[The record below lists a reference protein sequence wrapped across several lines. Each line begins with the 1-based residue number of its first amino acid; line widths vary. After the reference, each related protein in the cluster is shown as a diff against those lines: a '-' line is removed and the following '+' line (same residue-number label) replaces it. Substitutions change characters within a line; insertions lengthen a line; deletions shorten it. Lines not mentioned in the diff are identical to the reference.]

1 LELKAI
7 NKLIIDRIK
16 DAQKELLKFNLP
28 EKIRLNNFT
37 YLSDTRLFINT
48 HLSYCKKYYNNKRIS
63 EPYIERLELLISILK
78 GRE

>member
-1 LELKAI
+1 MELKAI
-7 NKLIIDRIK
+7 NKLIIDRINN
-16 DAQKELLKFNLP
+16 AQRELLKLNIP

-37 YLSDTRLFINT
+37 YLSNTKLFINT
-48 HLSYCKKYYNNKRIS
+48 HLSYCKEYYNNKRIS